1 MRFFAWPEGKCM
13 ASTQRNE
20 FRTPTSEARAD
31 QLARLAR
38 HVIKV
43 GDDEKARL
51 ARELH
56 NELGS
61 NLTAVNLD
69 VAAVED
75 KLKVSDPAL
84 AARLRRALD
93 SLRTVVSL
101 SRRVIEDLR
110 PSALDHLDLADAL
123 RGYCEEF
130 TERTGLECDADF
142 ADIGPL
148 ERSRSIALFRIA
160 QQALDNAAMHA
171 QASRVSL
178 VVSREAKGLRLSVAD
193 NGTGLPDDAFDRPA
207 AHGLLEARERAAMIG
222 GTFAIGRGE
231 GGRGTLLNVFVPDL

>member
-1 MRFFAWPEGKCM
+1 M
-13 ASTQRNE
+13 ASTLRDE
-20 FRTPTSEARAD
+20 PRTLPGDARAD

-61 NLTAVNLD
+61 SLTAVNLD
-69 VAAVED
+69 VASVED

-84 AARLRRALD
+84 AVRLRRALD
-93 SLRTVVSL
+93 SLRTVVGL
-101 SRRVIEDLR
+101 SRRVIEELR
-110 PSALDHLDLADAL
+110 PSALDNMDLAEAL

-142 ADIGPL
+142 ADIGALDPN
-148 ERSRSIALFRIA
+148 RSIALFRIA
-160 QQALDNAAMHA
+160 QQALDNAALHA
-171 QASRVSL
+171 RASRVSL
-178 VVSREAKGLRLSVAD
+178 VVAREAKGLRLRVAD
-193 NGTGLPDDAFDRPA
+193 NGSGLPDDAFDRPA
-207 AHGLLEARERAAMIG
+207 AHGLLEARERTAMIG
-222 GTFAIGRGE
+222 GTFAAGPGE
-231 GGRGTLLNVFVPDL
+231 GGRGTLVEVFVPDL